1 MNGSEKQVAW
11 ANEILFAADPRDP
24 VPLYCKYQNECQPQ
38 PAYITL
44 NPESRTIDAD
54 YNGEIGNGIPCSVFN
69 GKAYR
74 WKIPA
79 DLPAASVLSFIDE
92 HSAFFDAVCD
102 GYAEVYD
109 GNNYVGRLNDEAQ
122 RANEFLDRLTEEL
135 QASEDRI
142 SVCDTAEY
150 IREQGLCELWPEG
163 YSLQQAA
170 AQLLEDAGADD
181 DYCVIDLCAESCV
194 DAIVDKSLNYSMCG
208 EIPARMK
215 SDLLPLEGFDV
226 SDFDDFEDDE

>member
-1 MNGSEKQVAW
+1 MAI
-11 ANEILFAADPRDP
+11 EILFAADPRDP
-24 VPLYCKYQNECQPQ
+24 VPLYCKYANELQPK
-38 PAYITL
+38 PAYISL

-79 DLPAASVLSFIDE
+79 DLPAASVLSFVDE

-109 GNNYVGRLNDEAQ
+109 GCNYVGRLNDEAQ

-150 IREQGLCELWPEG
+150 IREQGLCELWPDG

-170 AQLLEDAGADD
+170 TQLLEDAGADD
-181 DYCVIDLCAESCV
+181 DCHVTGLDAASCV
-194 DAIVDKSLNYSMCG
+194 DAIVEKARGYNGD
-208 EIPARMK
+208 IPERMK
-215 SDLLPLEGFDV
+215 PDLLPLEGFDV

>member
-1 MNGSEKQVAW
+1 MKMTI
-11 ANEILFAADPRDP
+11 EIRFVADPRDP
-24 VPLYCKYQNECQPQ
+24 FPLYCKYANELQPQ
-38 PAYITL
+38 RAYIAL
-44 NPESRTIDAD
+44 DPAARTVDAG

-69 GKAYR
+69 GKIYR
-74 WKIPA
+74 WKVPA

-102 GYAEVYD
+102 GYTEVYD
-109 GNNYVGRLNDEAQ
+109 GCNYVGRLNDSAQAASDELEQLAEA
-122 RANEFLDRLTEEL
+122 L

-150 IREQGLCELWPEG
+150 IQEQGLCELLTEG

-170 AQLLEDAGADD
+170 GQLLEDAGADD
-181 DYCVIDLCAESCV
+181 DCHVTGLDAESCV
-194 DAIVDKSLNYSMCG
+194 DAIVEKARGYNGD
-208 EIPARMK
+208 IPERMK
-215 SDLLPLEGFDV
+215 PDLLPLEGFDV

>member
-1 MNGSEKQVAW
+1 MAI
-11 ANEILFAADPRDP
+11 EILFVYDPRDP
-24 VPLYCKYQNECQPQ
+24 VPLYCKYANELQPQ
-38 PAYITL
+38 PAYISL

-92 HSAFFDAVCD
+92 HSALFEAVCD